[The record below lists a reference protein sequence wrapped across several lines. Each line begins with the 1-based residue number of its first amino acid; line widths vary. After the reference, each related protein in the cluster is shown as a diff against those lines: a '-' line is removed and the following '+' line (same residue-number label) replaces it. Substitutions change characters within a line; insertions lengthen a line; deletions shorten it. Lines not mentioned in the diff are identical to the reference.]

1 MLYHLDRRLF
11 VENGPT
17 AYAESAREAR
27 ATSDAY
33 RLLRQAK
40 LAAAECLAATPS
52 IASHGR

>member
-1 MLYHLDRRLF
+1 MLYRLNRQLF

-17 AYAESAREAR
+17 AYAETAREAR

-40 LAAAECLAATPS
+40 LSAAACIAAS
-52 IASHGR
+52 RKAAA

>member
-40 LAAAECLAATPS
+40 LAAAECLAATRKV
-52 IASHGR
+52 AA